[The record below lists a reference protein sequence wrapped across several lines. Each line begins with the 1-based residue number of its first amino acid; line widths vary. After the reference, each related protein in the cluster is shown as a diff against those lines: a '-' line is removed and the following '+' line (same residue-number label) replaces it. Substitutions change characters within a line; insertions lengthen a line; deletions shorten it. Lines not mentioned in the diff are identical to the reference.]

1 MANTTMIPS
10 DEEKQEVLKLR
21 DTEGMKWGEVAE
33 AMGISSGKA
42 ILIYNFAT
50 LKPKDKIKD
59 PTPADVQRFRDQEG
73 LSWGILMARTGL
85 SEGALRSMYEEK
97 AGRSAKGTRVGKGG
111 RFPGEETGEEAAP
124 KPAAKKAAA
133 KAPKAPARPSP
144 LKGMKSEEI
153 KEAITGFAIKH
164 GEETIA
170 VKEVKKANA
179 TAIVLIDSDGKGRTL
194 KTAAVLAISKK
205 KVL

>member
-10 DEEKQEVLKLR
+10 EEEKEEVLKLR

-42 ILIYNFAT
+42 ILVYNFAT

-59 PTPADVQRFRDQEG
+59 PTPADVQRFRDVEG

-111 RFPGEETGEEAAP
+111 RFPGETSGDKPAPAAA
-124 KPAAKKAAA
+124 KKTAAKKAPA
-133 KAPKAPARPSP
+133 APKTPTP
-144 LKGMKSEEI
+144 LRGLKSEEI
-153 KEAITGFAIKH
+153 KEKLTGFAIKH
-164 GEETIA
+164 ADETIA
-170 VKEVKKANA
+170 VKEVKKANQ
-179 TAIVLIDSDGKGRTL
+179 TNVVLIDADGKGRTL
-194 KTAAVLAISKK
+194 KTAAISAISKK